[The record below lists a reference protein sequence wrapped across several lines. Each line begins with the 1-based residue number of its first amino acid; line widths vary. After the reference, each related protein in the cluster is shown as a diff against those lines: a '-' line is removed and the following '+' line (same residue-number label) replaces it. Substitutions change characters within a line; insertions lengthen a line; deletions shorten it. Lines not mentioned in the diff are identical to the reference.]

1 MRFGT
6 ALCAALAVGA
16 LLLTAASA
24 RAQQV
29 TAHIEPSLVPVG
41 GTADLTIEVEADGL
55 TAGVD
60 EPALPE
66 LPAEVAVVAR
76 GREARVEMRGLD
88 VRRSTV
94 FRYTLRGIAPGTVRI
109 GPITIRIGER
119 TLHTERLVLLVV
131 GELGPAETRRAPDGA
146 PPIFVSAR
154 VDRQRAWLGQ
164 QVTLTFSFYHDP
176 SSPLAESPDYDPPQ
190 TPGFWRV
197 ELADEPEITSERIG
211 DRTYQVQRFRYA
223 LFPLQPGRVEIG
235 PARVRVV
242 QPDAERWW
250 EPGSPRVLATD
261 PLTVMVDELPPGAP
275 DGFGGAVGRYSLSG
289 ELPVTEARAGS
300 PIELALTVRGSG
312 NPATVD
318 APELPGWPDIDVGTP
333 SVDTESDVEGTRL
346 AGRATFRWILVPHSE
361 GTLDLGAAHLPYFD
375 PERGAYA
382 VDTLRLGELRIRPGA
397 VATTTTVDSEP
408 RGPTLWEAR
417 EPRSPWPR
425 GLAEAPLY
433 WAALSGPW
441 LAWLALLAWARRP
454 RRQPSAG
461 RSAAGILSAARREI
475 GGRGSEAAP
484 EAVRAV
490 ERALEVRYG
499 VSLAGC
505 ASLERRQ
512 RLERRGAPPEVVDR
526 SEAARAALESA
537 RFGGA
542 AVDLAAR
549 ELERLER
556 AVESP
561 AGDASRAGVTGAS
574 SAIALALAA
583 ALGGPGDALAQSA
596 TSAWRASNE
605 AYRRG
610 DMVAAANGFEA
621 LTQSH
626 TDPLLEANL
635 AAALWRQ
642 GRRGEALARY
652 RASLALAPRDPT
664 IRRDEE
670 RLWTE
675 LGRPPRI
682 EQPGRVLAAVR
693 LDELLLLLLGA
704 SWLALG
710 TAALARARPRARPA
724 AAAAAAIVVALAATA
739 TLHAMTVERPVRAI
753 AAAGAE
759 LRAAPGGEA
768 IGSLPE
774 GAVVRVLERAPEA
787 WRVRASGLPAGW
799 VAPDRMAPLD

>member
-1 MRFGT
+1 MRT
-6 ALCAALAVGA
+6 RPAVRAALAVGA
-16 LLLTAASA
+16 LLLAAASA

-41 GTADLTIEVEADGL
+41 GTVDLTIEIEADGL
-55 TAGVD
+55 TTRVD

-109 GPITIRIGER
+109 GPIGIRIGER
-119 TLHTERLVLLVV
+119 TLHTEPLVLLVV
-131 GELGPAETRRAPDGA
+131 GELGPAETRRAPEGA

-154 VDRQRAWLGQ
+154 VDRQRAWIGQ

-223 LFPLQPGRVEIG
+223 LFPLQPGRAEIG

-242 QPDAERWW
+242 QPDTERWW

-261 PLTVMVDELPPGAP
+261 PLTITVDELPPGAP

-289 ELPVTEARAGS
+289 ELPATQARAGS

-333 SVDTESDVEGTRL
+333 SVDTESIVEGTRL
-346 AGRATFRWILVPHSE
+346 AGRATFRWILVPRSE

-375 PERGAYA
+375 PDRGAYA

-397 VATTTTVDSEP
+397 VATTTADSEP

-417 EPRSPWPR
+417 APRSPWPR
-425 GLAEAPLY
+425 GLVEAPLY
-433 WAALSGPW
+433 WAALAGPW

-454 RRQPSAG
+454 RRRPSAG
-461 RSAAGILSAARREI
+461 RSAAGILSAARREV
-475 GGRGSEAAP
+475 GRRGSDAAP
-484 EAVRAV
+484 EVVRAI

-505 ASLERRQ
+505 APMERRK
-512 RLERRGAPPEVVDR
+512 RLERRGAPAEVVDG

-542 AVDLAAR
+542 GVDLAVR

-556 AVESP
+556 AMEP
-561 AGDASRAGVTGAS
+561 AGDAGRARVAGG
-574 SAIALALAA
+574 IALALAA

-610 DMVAAANGFEA
+610 DMIAAANGFEA
-621 LTQSH
+621 LARSH
-626 TDPLLEANL
+626 RDPLLEANL

-652 RASLALAPRDPT
+652 RAALALAPREPA
-664 IRRDEE
+664 IRRDEQ
-670 RLWTE
+670 RLWNE
-675 LGRPPRI
+675 LGRPPRV
-682 EQPGRVLAAVR
+682 EQPARALAAAR
-693 LDELLLLLLGA
+693 LDELLLLLLAA
-704 SWLALG
+704 SWLAVG
-710 TAALARARPRARPA
+710 TAALARTRARARPA
-724 AAAAAAIVVALAATA
+724 AAAAAAIVVALAAA
-739 TLHAMTVERPVRAI
+739 AALHAMTVERPVRAI

-759 LRAAPGGEA
+759 LRSAPGGEA

>member
-1 MRFGT
+1 MRT
-6 ALCAALAVGA
+6 RAAARAALAVGA
-16 LLLTAASA
+16 LLLAAGSA

-29 TAHIEPSLVPVG
+29 TAHMEPSLVPVG
-41 GTADLTIEVEADGL
+41 GTVDLTIEIEADGL
-55 TAGVD
+55 TARVD

-109 GPITIRIGER
+109 GPIGIRIGER
-119 TLHTERLVLLVV
+119 TLHTEPLVLLVV
-131 GELGPAETRRAPDGA
+131 GELGPAETRRAPEGA

-154 VDRQRAWLGQ
+154 VDRQRAWIGQ

-223 LFPLQPGRVEIG
+223 LFPLQPGRAEIG

-289 ELPVTEARAGS
+289 ELPVTQATAGS

-333 SVDTESDVEGTRL
+333 SVDTESVVEGTRL
-346 AGRATFRWILVPHSE
+346 AGRATFRWILVPRSD

-375 PERGAYA
+375 PDRGAYA
-382 VDTLRLGELRIRPGA
+382 VDTLRLGELEIRPGA
-397 VATTTTVDSEP
+397 VATTTADSEP

-425 GLAEAPLY
+425 GLAETPLY
-433 WAALSGPW
+433 WAALAGPW

-461 RSAAGILSAARREI
+461 RSAAGILSAARREV
-475 GGRGSEAAP
+475 GRRGSDAAP

-505 ASLERRQ
+505 ASVERRQ
-512 RLERRGAPPEVVDR
+512 RLERRGAPPEVVDG

-542 AVDLAAR
+542 GVDLAVR

-556 AVESP
+556 AIEPV
-561 AGDASRAGVTGAS
+561 GDASRAGVTGVS
-574 SAIALALAA
+574 SAIAFALAA

-596 TSAWRASNE
+596 TSAWRTSNE
-605 AYRRG
+605 AYGRG

-621 LTQSH
+621 LARSH
-626 TDPLLEANL
+626 HDPLLEANL

-652 RASLALAPRDPT
+652 RAALALAPREPA
-664 IRRDEE
+664 IRRDEQ
-670 RLWTE
+670 RLWNE
-675 LGRPPRI
+675 LGRPPRV
-682 EQPGRVLAAVR
+682 EQPGRALAAVR
-693 LDELLLLLLGA
+693 LDELLLLLLAA
-704 SWLALG
+704 SWLAAG
-710 TAALARARPRARPA
+710 TAALARARARARPA
-724 AAAAAAIVVALAATA
+724 AAAAAAIVVALAAA
-739 TLHAMTVERPVRAI
+739 AALHAMTVEWPVRAI

-774 GAVVRVLERAPEA
+774 GAVVRVLERAPEG
-787 WRVRASGLPAGW
+787 WRVRATGLPAGW
-799 VAPDRMAPLD
+799 VAPDRIAPLD